1 MERTRTSK
9 SDIVNGLSDP
19 NSSCEESMKMPPTMT
34 AAATTTTT
42 TTTIG
47 VDEEPVPS
55 SGIIP
60 LPHPASAADPST
72 NNSGLPTPTT
82 PPPKKQREQIK
93 NFFVQNVRYEHLV
106 AGVSGGVV
114 STLVCHPLDLIKV
127 RFQVYEGHALAN
139 PKVSRPQYR
148 GLLHAGLTIAKADG
162 LSGLYAGIVPNIV
175 GGGAAWGLYFLFYN
189 AAKNFIRGDADRPL
203 SWKENMV
210 CACQSGVVTL
220 GLTNPIWVTKTRLC
234 LQYERLRLKKL
245 GQLPASS
252 SSSSSSSSYSGM
264 TNALGQ
270 IYRQEGVRGL
280 YRGFV
285 PGLFGVS
292 HGVLQF
298 MAYEEMKKHYNRYRG
313 AAHDARFSTAEYLIF
328 AALSKCFAAVSTYP
342 YQVMRTRLQDQH
354 RQYRG
359 LTEVVVCLWKY
370 EGVKGFYKGLVP
382 SLMRVVPATMI
393 TFLTYENVSHA
404 LLTYYGKNKST

>member
-1 MERTRTSK
+1 MAAMAVNNHANGSSATSA
-9 SDIVNGLSDP
+9 LS
-19 NSSCEESMKMPPTMT
+19 SS
-34 AAATTTTT
+34 TTTSDV
-42 TTTIG
+42 
-47 VDEEPVPS
+47 VDRVPS
-55 SGIIP
+55 SGVIP
-60 LPHPASAADPST
+60 LPHALTDSEGDATESSSSMT
-72 NNSGLPTPTT
+72 
-82 PPPKKQREQIK
+82 KQREQIK
-93 NFFVQNVRYEHLV
+93 NLLVKNVRYEHLV

-148 GLLHAGLTIAKADG
+148 GMLHAGMTIVKADG
-162 LSGLYAGIVPNIV
+162 LGGLYAGIVPNLV
-175 GGGAAWGLYFLFYN
+175 GGGSAWGLYFLFYN

-203 SWKENMV
+203 TWTENML

-220 GLTNPIWVTKTRLC
+220 GITNPIWVTKTRLC

-245 GQLPASS
+245 GQLPSASTSS
-252 SSSSSSSSYSGM
+252 SSSTLYSGM
-264 TNALGQ
+264 SNALAQ
-270 IYRQEGVRGL
+270 IYRQEGMRGL

-298 MAYEEMKKHYNRYRG
+298 MSYEEMKKYYNRYRG
-313 AAHDARFSTAEYLIF
+313 APHDARFSTLEYLTF
-328 AALSKCFAAVSTYP
+328 AALSKSFAAFTTYP

-359 LTEVVVCLWKY
+359 LGEVVSSLWKY
-370 EGVKGFYKGLVP
+370 EGVRGFYKGLVP
-382 SLMRVVPATMI
+382 SLIRVIPATMI
-393 TFLTYENVSHA
+393 TFVTYENVSHF
-404 LLTYYGKNKST
+404 LLTHYGKSGAR